1 MTVWDEFFNNHSYN
15 RHFINRSSD
24 NWYVALWREMNNLMN
39 DALDEAVPVEKPQT
53 KVVSTKVVERNGK
66 RYRITVE
73 QILDETDEAD
83 SVDITEDD
91 EDFDSDFTEDNAWGG
106 IDALQG

>member
-1 MTVWDEFFNNHSYN
+1 MTIWDEFFNNHSYN

-24 NWYVALWREMNNLMN
+24 NWYVALWREMNNLMS

-66 RYRITVE
+66 MYRITVE

-83 SVDITEDD
+83 SVDIAEDD
-91 EDFDSDFTEDNAWGG
+91 EDFDSDFTEDNA
-106 IDALQG
+106 